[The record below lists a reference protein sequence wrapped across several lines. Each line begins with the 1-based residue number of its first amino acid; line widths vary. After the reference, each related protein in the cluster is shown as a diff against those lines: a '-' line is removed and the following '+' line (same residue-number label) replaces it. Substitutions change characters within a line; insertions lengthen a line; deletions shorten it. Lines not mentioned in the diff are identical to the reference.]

1 MLVISNGRSR
11 AASGAHLVGER
22 IGRGGARAPEAFD
35 LEGRGGHGTDLVLL
49 SFLGEGREMWEDN
62 LRKVIGNGYWLRTE
76 IRIFCLPKGMDTNN
90 VDVDVFEHVLC
101 NCAPGFLNPSLLHD
115 T

>member
-1 MLVISNGRSR
+1 MISNGRSR
-11 AASGAHLVGER
+11 AASGAHLVGEG

-35 LEGRGGHGTDLVLL
+35 LEGRRGCGTDLVLL
-49 SFLGEGREMWEDN
+49 SFLGEGWEMWEDN
-62 LRKVIGNGYWLRTE
+62 LRKVIGDGYWLRAE
-76 IRIFCLPKGMDTNN
+76 IRIFCSPRGMETNN
-90 VDVDVFEHVLC
+90 VDVDVLERVLC